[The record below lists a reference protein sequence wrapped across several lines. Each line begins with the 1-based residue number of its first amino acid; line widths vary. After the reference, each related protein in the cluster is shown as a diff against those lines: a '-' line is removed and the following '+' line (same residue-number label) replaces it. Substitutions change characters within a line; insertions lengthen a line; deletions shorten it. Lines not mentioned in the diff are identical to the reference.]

1 MEEAVVEPLRFV
13 ALDVHKHYVMVGAVD
28 ARQTIVLTPRRVG
41 LPDFPDWARAHLTA
55 TDAVVLEATA
65 NAWHLY
71 DVLAP
76 LTAAVTV
83 AHAGA
88 IKAIAQARVKTD
100 ARDTIHLARL
110 LAARMIPSVW
120 VPPHAVRELRGL
132 VAHRRRLVSQQTQ
145 ARNRLHAVLQRHQ
158 IVPPAGK
165 LFSREQRSWWA
176 SLALAPVERLRVRQD
191 LALLA
196 TFEPLIAEA
205 DGELGRL
212 STSAP
217 FADQVP
223 YLVQLTGIGV
233 LAAMTTLAA
242 VGDISRFPTPKKLV
256 GYAGLGASVHD
267 SGQTQRGGRI
277 TKQGCREL
285 RGGMVEAAWVAVEH
299 HPKWKAEFARLSAR
313 LGAQKAI
320 VAVARKLLVVVWHV
334 LTKREADR
342 HGDTQAIARK
352 LYTWVSRC
360 GATPGHHRPLRLL
373 VRREFDRLGLD
384 APEVMVGY
392 GRNRRPLAPPGV
404 SASAT

>member
-1 MEEAVVEPLRFV
+1 MDKAGVEPLRFV

-28 ARQTIVLTPRRVG
+28 VRQSIVLTPRRVG

-71 DVLAP
+71 DVLEP
-76 LTAAVTV
+76 FAASVTV

-100 ARDTIHLARL
+100 ARDTIQLARL
-110 LAARMIPSVW
+110 LAARMIPAVW
-120 VPPHAVRELRGL
+120 VPPREVRELRGL
-132 VAHRRRLVSQQTQ
+132 VLHRRRLVSQRSQ
-145 ARNRLHAVLQRHQ
+145 ARNRLQAVLQRHQ

-165 LFSREQRSWWA
+165 LFSREHRPWWA
-176 SLALAPVERLRVRQD
+176 SLALSPVELLRVRQD
-191 LALLA
+191 LALLE
-196 TFEPLIAEA
+196 TLEPLIAEVE
-205 DGELGRL
+205 GELGRL
-212 STSAP
+212 STIAP
-217 FADQVP
+217 FTDQVP

-233 LAAMTTLAA
+233 LAAMTAVAA
-242 VGDISRFPTPKKLV
+242 IGDIGRFPTPKKLV

-267 SGQTQRGGRI
+267 SGQTRQGGRI
-277 TKQGCREL
+277 TKQGRREL
-285 RGGMVEAAWVAVEH
+285 RGGMVEAAWVAVAH

-320 VAVARKLLVVVWHV
+320 VAIARKLLVVVWHV

-360 GATPGHHRPLRLL
+360 GATPGTHRPLRLL
-373 VRREFDRLGLD
+373 VRRELDRLGLD
-384 APEVMVGY
+384 APEVLVGY
-392 GRNRRPLAPPGV
+392 GRNRRLLVPPGMA
-404 SASAT
+404 ASAR